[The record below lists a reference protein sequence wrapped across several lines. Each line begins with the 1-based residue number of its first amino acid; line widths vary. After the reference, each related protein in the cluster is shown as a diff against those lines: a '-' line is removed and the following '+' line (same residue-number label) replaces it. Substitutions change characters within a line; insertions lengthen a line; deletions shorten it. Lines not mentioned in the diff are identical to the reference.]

1 MWEPC
6 KTKKERVERIRKLLK
21 ENDMAVK
28 RGIVAIYRR
37 QTDEEK
43 CTDATRLHN
52 GIGFSAYD
60 APFLSSLAKQLLD
73 GKELSPKQMAI
84 GRNKICRYA
93 GQLASIAET
102 REQSN
107 QPV

>member
-6 KTKKERVERIRKLLK
+6 KTKKERIEKIRALLK
-21 ENDMAVK
+21 ENDLAVK

-73 GKELSPKQMAI
+73 GKELSPKQLAI
-84 GRNKICRYA
+84 GRNKICRYSI
-93 GQLASIAET
+93 QLASIAEA

-107 QPV
+107 QPA